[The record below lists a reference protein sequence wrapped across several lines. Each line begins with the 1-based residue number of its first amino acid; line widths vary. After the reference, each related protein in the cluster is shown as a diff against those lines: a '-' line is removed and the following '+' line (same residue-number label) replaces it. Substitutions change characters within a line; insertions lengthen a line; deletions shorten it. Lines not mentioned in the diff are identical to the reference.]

1 MSTIPSK
8 KLRDHDIFQPWSLIY
23 INYFTNNVLLP
34 FALKS
39 FVLSAIF
46 SSSILSETVYLS
58 PSGSVIVLPSLD
70 TSPTPSVESVFCIL
84 CNLYRCN
91 AIRSCMNCF
100 WAIGR
105 WDNSTPQGHS
115 RSKKTAKIFEIFP
128 FIVLMVN
135 TFPKKN

>member
-8 KLRDHDIFQPWSLIY
+8 KLRDHDMFQPWSLIY

-84 CNLYRCN
+84 CNL
-91 AIRSCMNCF
+91 SL
-100 WAIGR
+100 
-105 WDNSTPQGHS
+105 HS
-115 RSKKTAKIFEIFP
+115 SHG
-128 FIVLMVN
+128 
-135 TFPKKN
+135 